1 MKPKKGF
8 TLIELLV
15 VIAIIAL
22 LLSIVMPGLNMAKK
36 KAASIAC
43 MSNTR
48 QMSMAWYL
56 YAGDNDDRIMAGY
69 MEDVGT
75 ETTCEEAWIGQP
87 HTATDIDS
95 SSLGINQASPPVTDA
110 DEIRGA
116 EKGKLFP
123 YLESPDVYH
132 CPADKLRIGKDG
144 TKLYVTYSMAGCLN
158 GFEPWRPQAE
168 YQVKKLSDVTSP
180 GTRYNFVENG
190 EAGRN
195 WNMAGRWQMATPA
208 THSDWGIW
216 VPVAVNHGDSSTF
229 GFTDGHA
236 EVKKWHD
243 QVIFEHYEKGLRPDF
258 TNYGSVIDPS
268 SEDIQWLAK
277 GWAYRP

>member
-1 MKPKKGF
+1 MKRKAF

-48 QMSMAWYL
+48 QMSMAWYM
-56 YAGDNDDRIMAGY
+56 YAGENDDRIMGAN

-75 ETTCEEAWIGQP
+75 ETNCKETWIGQP
-87 HTATDIDS
+87 HTASDTTS
-95 SSLGINQASPPVTDA
+95 SSLVINTATPQVTDA

-123 YLESPDVYH
+123 YMDSPDVYH

-144 TKLYVTYSMAGCLN
+144 TKLYVTYSVAACLN
-158 GFEPWRPQAE
+158 GSID
-168 YQVKKLSDVTSP
+168 YQIKKLSNITSP
-180 GTRYNFVENG
+180 GTRYNFLENG
-190 EAGRN
+190 ESGRN
-195 WNMAGRWQMATPA
+195 WNANGKWQMPTPA
-208 THSDWGIW
+208 KYSGWGLW
-216 VPVAVNHGDSSTF
+216 VPVAINHGDSSTF

-243 QVIFEHYEKGLRPDF
+243 QVIFDQYEKGFKPGF
-258 TNYGSVIDPS
+258 TTYGRVYDPGS
-268 SEDIQWLAK
+268 QDIAWLAR
-277 GWAYRP
+277 GWAHRP